1 MGACVRVG
9 VWIFVEEGGE
19 GWWVG
24 GKGRNLYP
32 RLIIDVSTDFH
43 KMLSKNQK

>member
-1 MGACVRVG
+1 MGVCVRVG
-9 VWIFVEEGGE
+9 VWIFVEEGG
-19 GWWVG
+19 GGWVG